1 MQANTQ
7 DTASETLPTPNTAL
21 LEDNFER
28 IAQQM
33 YTQNVALAQTNRTL
47 SILRA
52 IDLLILDA
60 SKNLKQLGL
69 EISKAVIEASP
80 YIMVSIF
87 SLDHHKDTALSMQGF
102 SVNANTSVAAELSL
116 QLAQLHIPTRG
127 DWVESS
133 KRNAEIDLSEQSN
146 TQHAPVVFDGNTQP
160 LYAALHDELQ
170 IHHLYI
176 TKLETRNKLTGV
188 MMVGLSATPNIDDI
202 ELIERL
208 AEPTGIAIDNRLLFE
223 ENRKVVLQLQQMNEK
238 LKEIDATKDE
248 FISMASHQ
256 LRTPLTSMKGYVSM
270 VLEGDVGE
278 INDQQ
283 RTMLQQAFDSSQ
295 RMVYLISDLLNVS
308 RLRTGKFTIIN
319 SPTNL
324 ADIVES
330 ELEQLKASADA
341 RGVIF
346 TFNKPSRFPTLD
358 LDETKIRQV
367 IMNFLDNAL
376 YYTPAGGRITVEL
389 VSSVGGVTFTVTD
402 SGLGVSK
409 KDQPFL
415 FTKFYRAQNARKMR
429 PDGTGLGLY
438 MARKII
444 IAQGGTI
451 VFNSEEGVGSTFG
464 FAFPYERKAGTTAQ
478 TSNLMQ

>member
-1 MQANTQ
+1 MQAN
-7 DTASETLPTPNTAL
+7 SEESPETSATSANPDQLK
-21 LEDNFER
+21 ENFER

-52 IDLLILDA
+52 IDLLILDS

-80 YIMVSIF
+80 YIVVCIL
-87 SLDHHKDTALSMQGF
+87 SLDHHKDTSLSMQGF
-102 SVNANTSVAAELSL
+102 SLNTSISIDSAVSM
-116 QLAQLHIPTRG
+116 QLAQLHVSTRG
-127 DWVESS
+127 DWVESA
-133 KRNAEIDLSEQSN
+133 KRNAIIDLTDTNSSKQLSLFEGD
-146 TQHAPVVFDGNTQP
+146 TP
-160 LYAALHDELQ
+160 LLLDTLRNNLQ
-170 IHHLYI
+170 IKHVYV
-176 TKLETRNKLTGV
+176 TKLKTRNKLTGI
-188 MMVGLSATPNIDDI
+188 MMVGLSESPNIDHI

-208 AEPTGIAIDNRLLFE
+208 AEPTGIAVDNRLLFE
-223 ENRKVVLQLQQMNEK
+223 ENRKVVLQLQQMNDK

-270 VLEGDVGE
+270 VLDGDVGE
-278 INDQQ
+278 INEQQ

-308 RLRTGKFTIIN
+308 RLRTGKFTISN

-330 ELEQLKASADA
+330 ELEQLKASAEA
-341 RGVIF
+341 RDVKF
-346 TFNKPSRFPTLD
+346 VFDKPDSFPILQ

-376 YYTPAGGRITVEL
+376 YYTPTNGRATVEL
-389 VSSVGGVTFTVTD
+389 LNRESGVVFTVTD
-402 SGLGVSK
+402 SGLGVPR

-444 IAQGGTI
+444 IAQGGSI
-451 VFNSEEGVGSTFG
+451 VFSSQEGVGSTFG
-464 FAFPYERKAGTTAQ
+464 FSFPYK
-478 TSNLMQ
+478 